1 MKTMFRKPSGRLRAL
16 ALAVLPFLAVCATA
30 CDKDVHDFKG
40 MYSSKT
46 SGSLVL
52 QKAIPSALDTL
63 HLPETMT
70 VTLTPESGQMRISP
84 IKDDNDHNL
93 LVSINLLAGDALSF
107 KAKGKDGHIVLE
119 PTPNER
125 YIQANVS
132 ADTKMTVGIL
142 TGGEGQL
149 YDDVI
154 VFDLTYQG
162 MGLYQ
167 GVPYSI
173 AESHVSCV
181 ATANE

>member
-1 MKTMFRKPSGRLRAL
+1 MKTMFRTPSGRLATLIL
-16 ALAVLPFLAVCATA
+16 ALLPLLAVCTS
-30 CDKDVHDFKG
+30 CDKDVRDFKG

-84 IKDDNDHNL
+84 IEDDNDHNL

-119 PTPNER
+119 PTTSAR

-132 ADTKMTVGIL
+132 ADVKMTVGIL
-142 TGGEGQL
+142 TDGQGQL